1 MKILFIIT
9 ASVAIQKCNEIL
21 KQLTSNQISIDCIFT
36 DNAKKMIDIKDLQK
50 IIKGKV
56 FTNSSEKNNN
66 MLHIELTRKSDLIVV
81 CPATA
86 NIIAKFAN
94 GYADDLASTSLIA
107 SNKQIIFIPAMNAE
121 MWNNSINQKNVSK
134 LKNVG
139 IEFIGPDYGQLSCG
153 EVGLGRLSKTKKIIK
168 ILIQNLQKSQIF
180 KNKKCLITAGPT
192 IEPIDSI
199 RYLSNHSSGK
209 QGYEIAKQM
218 ILSGAKVTLVSGP
231 TNLQAPFKSKLIKI
245 RTAKE
250 MLKAVKDNSKVDI
263 AIFTAAVA
271 DVSPNKTFKTKIK
284 KENLKNI
291 TLTKNKDILLAIS
304 SLKKN
309 RPKIVV
315 GFAAETNNHIKNAR
329 NKLLKKKCDAIV
341 VNKIDKN
348 NQVFSS
354 DLNKVSFIT
363 KKTTLNFKK
372 TSKIN
377 VAKKMI
383 LLIDELQSIK
393 I

>member
-1 MKILFIIT
+1 MLFIIS
-9 ASVAIQKCNEIL
+9 ASIAIKKCNAIL
-21 KQLTSNQISIDCIFT
+21 KALSNQQIFINCIVT
-36 DNAKKMIDIKDLQK
+36 NNAKKMTNLEDLK
-50 IIKGKV
+50 KSIKGKIYSD
-56 FTNSSEKNNN
+56 SSEKNNK
-66 MLHIELTRKSDLIVV
+66 MFHIKLTRKTDLIVV

-86 NIIAKFAN
+86 NIIAKYAN
-94 GYADDLASTSLIA
+94 GFADDLASTSLIA
-107 SNKQIIFIPAMNAE
+107 ANKQIIFIPAMNAE
-121 MWNNSINQKNVSK
+121 MWNNDINQKNVSK
-134 LKNVG
+134 LVNIGVD
-139 IEFIGPDYGQLSCG
+139 FIGPEYGHLSCN
-153 EVGLGRLSKTKKIIK
+153 EIGLGRLSNTKKILN
-168 ILIQNLQKSQIF
+168 ILIQYLNKSQIF

-192 IEPIDSI
+192 IEPIDSV

-245 RTAKE
+245 RTANE
-250 MLKAVKDNSKVDI
+250 MLKAVKANSNVDI
-263 AIFTAAVA
+263 AIFTAAVS

-291 TLTKNKDILLAIS
+291 SLTKNKDILLEIS

-315 GFAAETNNHIKNAR
+315 GFAAETNSHIKNAR
-329 NKLLKKKCDAIV
+329 MKLLKKKCDAIV

-348 NQVFSS
+348 NQVFGS

-363 KKTTLNFKK
+363 KKETLNFKK

-383 LLIDELQSIK
+383 RLIDELQSIK